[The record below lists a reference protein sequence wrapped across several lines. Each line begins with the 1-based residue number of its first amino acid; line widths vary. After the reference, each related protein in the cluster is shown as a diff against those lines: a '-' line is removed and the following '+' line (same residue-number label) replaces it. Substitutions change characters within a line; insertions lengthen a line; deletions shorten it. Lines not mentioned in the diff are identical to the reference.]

1 MDRDTSLVVLAS
13 AVVVTIVA
21 LLGDRARRKSPLAGH
36 ALIPWH
42 ALMFTGMTFI
52 LVMGIHL
59 LSFLR

>member
-1 MDRDTSLVVLAS
+1 MDRDTSLVVLAV
-13 AVVVTIVA
+13 AVVATIVA
-21 LLGDRARRKSPLAGH
+21 LIGDRARARSPLAKH